1 MCVTLQRAQSL
12 RAWWEA
18 VACFYLSLRCESQFN
33 CLTDTRHRVNF
44 SWQPDFSFCEVIE
57 LCTWALQRWHL
68 YRHIRTR
75 SRFTPVEI
83 YPKRFVGLQ
92 MHTVV
97 WMLLRLYK
105 YLYLLWIW
113 AYAPKAAYE
122 QVQDI
127 QKVGLKFP
135 GFRGKKKNNPP
146 LLDSKNIAAAGASIY
161 IVLMENSISWLCSF
175 QS

>member
-1 MCVTLQRAQSL
+1 MLQKL
-12 RAWWEA
+12 
-18 VACFYLSLRCESQFN
+18 
-33 CLTDTRHRVNF
+33 H
-44 SWQPDFSFCEVIE
+44 
-57 LCTWALQRWHL
+57 
-68 YRHIRTR
+68 
-75 SRFTPVEI
+75 
-83 YPKRFVGLQ
+83 
-92 MHTVV
+92 
-97 WMLLRLYK
+97 
-105 YLYLLWIW
+105 
-113 AYAPKAAYE
+113 E